1 MTSIYDIK
9 SWDDYWKIFDELCNS
24 LTKQDKTEIVTEF
37 KDAQKYV
44 NGFTDG
50 WFDFL
55 DKFNTI
61 YKSYINDFQFDDKEK
76 CKLLIDALTA
86 SLKGR

>member
-1 MTSIYDIK
+1 MTNINDIK
-9 SWDDYWKIFDELCNS
+9 NWDDYWKIFDDLCVS
-24 LTKQDKTEIVTEF
+24 LTNQGKTEIVEEF

-55 DKFNTI
+55 DKFKTAFKDNF
-61 YKSYINDFQFDDKEK
+61 NNLEFDDKEK
-76 CKLLIDALTA
+76 SNLLINALSA